1 MRLYVD
7 VRHDLRRVRESA
19 HSGKHAEDIV
29 GLGEDQAVGQV
40 ALDVRDRGILGK
52 NVRERVT
59 VGGNRSALRCQGQ
72 SGVIDPVMVGV
83 VVVCEW
89 LCVSGWWRCGFGR
102 KKVFVS
108 SSVPAKV
115 ARSARL
121 NHLRRTQRKRVGV
134 HARNRLCLHVLVRL

>member
-7 VRHDLRRVRESA
+7 LRHDLRRVRESA

-59 VGGNRSALRCQGQ
+59 VGGNRSALRCQRQ

-83 VVVCEW
+83 VGVVVVCEW
-89 LCVSGWWRCGFGR
+89 LLAVWIRSEKSICVKF
-102 KKVFVS
+102 
-108 SSVPAKV
+108 
-115 ARSARL
+115 
-121 NHLRRTQRKRVGV
+121 RT
-134 HARNRLCLHVLVRL
+134 C

>member
-1 MRLYVD
+1 MRLYV
-7 VRHDLRRVRESA
+7 DLRRVRESA

-59 VGGNRSALRCQGQ
+59 VGGNRSALRCQRQ

-89 LCVSGWWRCGFGR
+89 LLAVWIRSEKSICVKF
-102 KKVFVS
+102 
-108 SSVPAKV
+108 
-115 ARSARL
+115 
-121 NHLRRTQRKRVGV
+121 RT
-134 HARNRLCLHVLVRL
+134 C